1 MQSLSDF
8 DQASIRS
15 YTQIALTFPLAQGT
29 STTAVIQHLRS
40 SLARLGEKLPF
51 LAGRVRLRKTRFG
64 EEAYISPGNTGDIP
78 LRIAILAGQQFNV
91 AEVVGSSY
99 AKLAARGFPAHAF
112 VHPALDLND
121 DFKIE
126 EKPVPVAHVR
136 VSVVTGGL
144 ILLLS
149 LHHTAGDGY
158 SLQLFADSFAAATRR
173 ERIPGENLSLDLK
186 LPNEQR
192 PYSATLL
199 DLSRTCPEFNIL
211 LNPNSSPGLE
221 DTLPGGV
228 PIGAIPKTGK
238 IFVFDFGRLQKLRDM
253 VYMASGPETKR
264 PTVFACL
271 AAFTWAHVT
280 RARLKSEVGFAPK
293 HEDSNEAKLFIPV
306 DFRGQFSKETEV
318 YFGNAV
324 VTVPTRASVSEVE
337 SACDGKN
344 LKPLA
349 TLLAKVAA
357 TISGVDE
364 AAVLR
369 REDLFSRIGD
379 CRRLVLRQDRRIPGQ
394 LQFNTWR
401 FMGGDTSWSL
411 PGVGTKRKP
420 DSIRRIQGDLS
431 IGNALILPARSDSKV
446 YELFL
451 QIPTISMELLLEDM
465 DWMRWVEKVVG

>member
-1 MQSLSDF
+1 MHRLSEF

-29 STTAVIQHLRS
+29 STTAIIQHLRS
-40 SLARLGEKLPF
+40 SLARLGERIPF
-51 LAGRVRLRKTRFG
+51 LTGRVRLRRTRFG
-64 EEAYISPGNTGDIP
+64 EEAYILSEETGDIP
-78 LRIAILAGQQFNV
+78 LRIAALAGQQFNAV
-91 AEVVGSSY
+91 EVVGSSY

-121 DFKIE
+121 DFKVE

-173 ERIPGENLSLDLK
+173 DRIPGENLSIDLK
-186 LPNEQR
+186 LPGEQR

-199 DLSRTCPEFNIL
+199 DLSRTCPEFDIL
-211 LNPNSSPGLE
+211 LNPNSSPGLA
-221 DTLPGGV
+221 DTLPGG
-228 PIGAIPKTGK
+228 ISIDAIPKTGK
-238 IFVFDFGRLQKLRDM
+238 IFVFDFGRLKKLRDM
-253 VYMASGPETKR
+253 VYMASGPDTDR

-293 HEDSNEAKLFIPV
+293 HEDSNKAKLFIPV
-306 DFRGQFSKETEV
+306 DFRRQFSKETEA

-324 VTVPTRASVSEVE
+324 VTVPTQVAVSEVQ
-337 SACDGKN
+337 SACDAGN

-349 TLLAKVAA
+349 TLVAKVAA
-357 TISGVDE
+357 TIFSVDK

-369 REDLFSRIGD
+369 REDLFRRIGD
-379 CRRLVLRQDRRIPGQ
+379 CRRLVLRQDRRLPGQ

-401 FMGGDTSWSL
+401 FMGRDTEWSL
-411 PGVGTKRKP
+411 PGVGAKKKP
-420 DSIRRIQGDLS
+420 DSVRRIQGDLS
-431 IGNALILPARSDSKV
+431 IGKALILPAKADSKV

-451 QIPTISMELLLEDM
+451 QIPTISMELLVEDV
-465 DWMRWVEKVVG
+465 DWMRWVEKVIG